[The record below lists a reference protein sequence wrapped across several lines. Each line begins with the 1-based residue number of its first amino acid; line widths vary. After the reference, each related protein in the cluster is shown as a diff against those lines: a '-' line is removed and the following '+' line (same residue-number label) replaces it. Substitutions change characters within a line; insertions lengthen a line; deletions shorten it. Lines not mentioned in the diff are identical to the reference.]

1 LELGDKVA
9 GIDRAGHD
17 FSYTLADVVEAS
29 GKLRDGRAFTDVRE
43 LKAHFAA
50 DDRQLARN
58 LLHQFVLYATGT
70 PVRFADRTKIE
81 AILDACAQDQYRIRD
96 LLHGFIQSPLFRG
109 PPR

>member
-17 FSYTLADVVEAS
+17 FSYTLADVVDAS
-29 GKLRDGRAFTDVRE
+29 GKLRDGRKFGDVRE
-43 LKAHFAA
+43 LKTHFAA
-50 DDRQLARN
+50 QPRQLARN
-58 LLHQFVLYATGT
+58 LLHQFVIYATGT
-70 PVRFADRTKIE
+70 PVRFADRPKIE
-81 AILDACAQDQYRIRD
+81 AILDACARDEYRVRD